1 MGATE
6 DDKRLLI
13 SRPPLGAQEHP
24 WLLIQHGRHKQLQS
38 FYSILEDRCYVKKVP
53 QLCNKYICSSD
64 ASGWLVLEHNDS
76 DECFLFNLV
85 SLEKIQLPLRESIF
99 DLCVLTSPP
108 SDPKCRIVFI
118 SNKNHS
124 LFFCRPG
131 DSEFDEQTLERGDDL
146 ECATAFEGKFYG
158 LRKDYKTLV
167 VLDFSDPKPQFR
179 QIMSEPLGT
188 QCPPDIIKI
197 ETYIIKSCGELLLVQ
212 KMWHGLF
219 HNEVFGFLIF
229 RVDFFTRTWVEVKSI
244 SEDRAIFLD
253 SHDGMSALATKYNG
267 IRGNSIYFNKPND
280 RCLYVFNLENLR
292 ISIFLPS
299 PTAGDKASWFHPY
312 CLPLLYVSG
321 PRKSISELGVNVSRE
336 RERGRGRERVG
347 LELHQMHGSTIPPP
361 HGLALHLPVY
371 RLISLVFFNF
381 P

>member
-13 SRPPLGAQEHP
+13 SHPPLAAQEHP

-38 FYSILEDRCYVKKVP
+38 FYSILEDRCYVKKIP
-53 QLCNKYICSSD
+53 QLCNKSICSSD
-64 ASGWLVLEHNDS
+64 ASGWLVLEDRNS

-85 SLEKIQLPLRESIF
+85 SMEKIQLPLRESIY
-99 DLCVLTSPP
+99 DICVLTSPP
-108 SDPKCRIVFI
+108 SDQTCRVVFI

-124 LFFCRPG
+124 LVFCRPG
-131 DSEFDEQTLERGDDL
+131 DRDFDEQTLERGDDL

-179 QIMSEPLGT
+179 QIMSESLGN
-188 QCPPDIIKI
+188 QSPPDIIRTG
-197 ETYIIKSCGELLLVQ
+197 TYIVKSCGQLLLVQ

-219 HNEVFGFLIF
+219 LNEVFGFLIF
-229 RVDFFTRTWVEVKSI
+229 QVDFSTRTWVEVKSI
-244 SEDRAIFLD
+244 GEDRAIFLD
-253 SHDGMSALATKYNG
+253 SYDGMSMLATKYNG
-267 IRGNSIYFNKPND
+267 IRGNSIYFNKPKD

-299 PTAGDKASWFHPY
+299 PTGWFQ
-312 CLPLLYVSG
+312 
-321 PRKSISELGVNVSRE
+321 ISEDFDKIRGKKRLVLDYASCTLLLGS
-336 RERGRGRERVG
+336 
-347 LELHQMHGSTIPPP
+347 SDK
-361 HGLALHLPVY
+361 
-371 RLISLVFFNF
+371 S
-381 P
+381 